1 MTELSGT
8 WNTIYKLENRNGSS
22 NEVGKK
28 LVKQKDIYFLLSSY

>member
-8 WNTIYKLENRNGSS
+8 RNIIYKLEKRNGSS

-28 LVKQKDIYFLLSSY
+28 LGKQKDTYLLISSY